1 MSPTHFTEGHWCPS
15 VNQLIHTKTKMAKI
29 EAKLKIT
36 NVDKTRIMANI
47 QTLIRL
53 INVKE
58 TYEEVCKA
66 MDLQWMELTEDTSFG
81 KTHKR
86 ERKIRLNRNYIIEVQ
101 P

>member
-1 MSPTHFTEGHWCPS
+1 
-15 VNQLIHTKTKMAKI
+15 
-29 EAKLKIT
+29 
-36 NVDKTRIMANI
+36 MANI
-47 QTLIRL
+47 QTPIRI

-66 MDLQWMELTEDTSFG
+66 MDLQWMELTEDTSFYGEMSG
-81 KTHKR
+81 KTHKG